1 MYVPERCKQ
10 LVASGQCALAY
21 RTSLV
26 DSRRTRIT
34 ADELTSQTLRWRFK
48 AAAGEDWTAFD
59 PYWRGEEPL
68 SLRFQPDG
76 RVVRQ
81 PRSHGVGTEPVLDN
95 SVELTWRFCNFP
107 DFLSTTGSQPQYPQW
122 LRLANTHAITS
133 VFGPDSSVVAR
144 IMSIRAEIRAT
155 VLTVLQTPAQQAD
168 CWRPAADP
176 RSLCR
181 TYLEQP
187 DGDFARLLRFVA
199 KPMTPKQAIGQIGG
213 TLAAAEVMTV
223 LKFEGKDGAYRRL
236 KQLLDYRPRRLKSFD
251 LEDAVDA
258 FEISLASMSLV
269 DLVSV
274 ASAVGKLLAAFER
287 LKEVAVAATPAWWDR
302 AAFAMQEC
310 LWSFSGTAGADDLTQ
325 MTEDVMRCVSGP
337 DAARLQ
343 ALLRGR
349 GDVLDAIPSLRVA
362 PGRYVRISVDGRT
375 VPTFRVAR
383 HPGTWAWILE
393 SCWSVYTSGTLPA
406 LDDPEADPLLLDDSP
421 LLTLTAGVQ
430 RDEVRNYNS
439 GRKLDNEDRVWDAT
453 ARGLQAGGVNMMT
466 YLRSSFDTPAT
477 GLHRLMDRAEYN
489 ASGIPPDY
497 CVAHVAI
504 RPDGVPHDQAVANR
518 SWTPMLLCMPRDWVS
533 FVVGPGGEFV
543 RWPPPPGNL
552 N

>member
-1 MYVPERCKQ
+1 M
-10 LVASGQCALAY
+10 
-21 RTSLV
+21 
-26 DSRRTRIT
+26 
-34 ADELTSQTLRWRFK
+34 
-48 AAAGEDWTAFD
+48 
-59 PYWRGEEPL
+59 
-68 SLRFQPDG
+68 
-76 RVVRQ
+76 
-81 PRSHGVGTEPVLDN
+81 
-95 SVELTWRFCNFP
+95 
-107 DFLSTTGSQPQYPQW
+107 
-122 LRLANTHAITS
+122 
-133 VFGPDSSVVAR
+133 
-144 IMSIRAEIRAT
+144 
-155 VLTVLQTPAQQAD
+155 LTVLQTPAQQAD
-168 CWRPAADP
+168 CWRPAANP
-176 RSLCR
+176 RSLFLCR
-181 TYLEQP
+181 EYLEHP
-187 DGDFARLLRFVA
+187 DGDFAGLLRVFVNPA
-199 KPMTPKQAIGQIGG
+199 TPKQAIRQIGG
-213 TLAAAEVMTV
+213 TVAALEVMAT
-223 LKFEGKDGAYRRL
+223 LTLDGLDEALRL
-236 KQLLDYRPRRLKSFD
+236 LADLRDHPPRRFKSLD
-251 LEDAVDA
+251 LEDAVDR
-258 FEISLASMSLV
+258 FMDKVQHFGLA
-269 DLVSV
+269 SV

-439 GRKLDNEDRVWDAT
+439 GRKLDNEDRVWGAT

-533 FVVGPGGEFV
+533 FVVGPGG
-543 RWPPPPGNL
+543 GNSCAGRRPRVT
-552 N
+552 